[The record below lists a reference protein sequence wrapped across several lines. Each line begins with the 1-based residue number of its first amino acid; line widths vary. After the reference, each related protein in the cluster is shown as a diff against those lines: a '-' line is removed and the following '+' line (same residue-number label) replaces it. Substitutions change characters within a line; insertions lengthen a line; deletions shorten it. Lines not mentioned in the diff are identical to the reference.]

1 MRPGQAMTSAR
12 KRKLRIPAPKK
23 RNPLV
28 APAQQRK
35 AGAHRKGRSSER
47 QRSRQELRRELD
59 REV

>member
-1 MRPGQAMTSAR
+1 MTSAR
-12 KRKLRIPAPKK
+12 KRKLRIPAPKT

-59 REV
+59 REE